1 MTENKKRKRRGLY
14 SLYLKGEKST
24 RADRILYLVTVVVSV
39 VIIWLGYRLAV
50 ADGTVLGQD
59 LGGIDAEQYRA
70 RITEVVSSTDIH
82 AQYSDSIAER
92 RTVCYATL
100 LTGPDKGEQI
110 LVTQVQDT
118 TTLTLDDP
126 CTVGDEM
133 YVYLGQNEYGEDQWF
148 TSGHVRTDWL
158 LMLAVVFVALV
169 VAFGGVKGVR
179 TLLSL
184 GLTCLAIFAVLI
196 PLIVAGYN
204 IYWAAIGV
212 CLYTIVVT
220 LALVSGW
227 RVKSLAAGIGCA
239 GGVLVAG
246 LITIV
251 SEYRLHMTGIV
262 DDDSMLLMFIN
273 EEHPIDLKGIVFA
286 AIIIGAVGAT
296 MDVGMDIAASLTEIY
311 HKNPDIG
318 MRELARSG
326 FTIGRDIMGTMSNT
340 LVLAYIGSGLHVT
353 LLFMTYYDSLETV
366 LNVEMMTNE
375 VLQALA
381 GSIGIVFTIPT
392 TTLAT
397 VFLYALS
404 RRRQRRKAAKA
415 GAGGAQPLPAE
426 AAETAAAEAEPEEP
440 ANPEDAVKT
449 ALQPVKRVYR
459 RPEEVPFLRVMTEK
473 EKKDIKDTKEE
484 G

>member
-1 MTENKKRKRRGLY
+1 MAEKRRKKGVW
-14 SLYLKGEKST
+14 SLYFKGEKST
-24 RADRILYLVTVVVSV
+24 KADRILYLVTVVVSV
-39 VIIWLGYRLAV
+39 VIIWLGFQFAM
-50 ADGTVLGQD
+50 ADGTVLGQN
-59 LGGIDAEQYRA
+59 LGGINAEQYRA

-82 AQYSDSIAER
+82 AQYSDGIAER

-100 LTGPDKGEQI
+100 LTGPDKGKRI

-126 CTVGDEM
+126 CGVGDEM

-158 LMLAVVFVALV
+158 LLLAVVFVVLV

-184 GLTCLAIFAVLI
+184 GFTCLAIFAVMI
-196 PLIVAGYN
+196 PMIVAGYN
-204 IYWAAIGV
+204 IYWVAIGV
-212 CLYTIVVT
+212 CLYAIFVT

-262 DDDSMLLMFIN
+262 DDDSMLLLFIN

-286 AIIIGAVGAT
+286 AIIVGAVGAT
-296 MDVGMDIAASLTEIY
+296 MDVGMDIASSLTEIY
-311 HKNPDIG
+311 HKNPDIR
-318 MRELARSG
+318 MPELMRSG

-366 LNVEMMTNE
+366 LNVEMITNE

-397 VFLYALS
+397 VFLYALA
-404 RRRQRRKAAKA
+404 RKRQRRKAVRAS
-415 GAGGAQPLPAE
+415 
-426 AAETAAAEAEPEEP
+426 TAAVPPAPVSVEEEIGR
-440 ANPEDAVKT
+440 AHV
-449 ALQPVKRVYR
+449 
-459 RPEEVPFLRVMTEK
+459 
-473 EKKDIKDTKEE
+473 
-484 G
+484 

>member
-1 MTENKKRKRRGLY
+1 MADKKKKRGLY

-24 RADRILYLVTVVVSV
+24 RADRILYLAVVLISV
-39 VIIWLGYRLAV
+39 LIIWLGYRFAV

-59 LGGIDAEQYRA
+59 LGGINAEQYRA
-70 RITEVVSSTDIH
+70 RITEVLSSTDIH
-82 AQYSDSIAER
+82 AQYSDAIAER

-100 LTGPDKGEQI
+100 LTGPDKGERI

-118 TTLTLDDP
+118 TTLTLDEP
-126 CTVGDEM
+126 CKAGDQM

-148 TSGHVRTDWL
+148 TSSHVRTDWL
-158 LMLAVVFVALV
+158 LMLGILFVALV
-169 VAFGGVKGVR
+169 VLFGGVKGVR

-212 CLYTIVVT
+212 CLFAIVVT

-273 EEHPIDLKGIVFA
+273 EEHPIDLKGIIFA

-311 HKNPDIG
+311 HKNPDIRMG
-318 MRELARSG
+318 ELARSG

-404 RRRQRRKAAKA
+404 RKRQQRKAV
-415 GAGGAQPLPAE
+415 PAP
-426 AAETAAAEAEPEEP
+426 AAAGLPEAEKEP
-440 ANPEDAVKT
+440 APQPEPQSAP
-449 ALQPVKRVYR
+449 APAPKRAYR
-459 RPEEVPFLRVMTEK
+459 SPDEVPFLREMAKKDE
-473 EKKDIKDTKEE
+473 EKKGSGQK
-484 G
+484 

>member
-1 MTENKKRKRRGLY
+1 MAEKRRKKGVW
-14 SLYLKGEKST
+14 SLYFKGEKST
-24 RADRILYLVTVVVSV
+24 KADRILYLVTVVVSV
-39 VIIWLGYRLAV
+39 VIIWLGFQFAM
-50 ADGTVLGQD
+50 ADGTVLGQN
-59 LGGIDAEQYRA
+59 LGGINAEQYRA

-82 AQYSDSIAER
+82 AQYSDGIAER

-100 LTGPDKGEQI
+100 LTGPDKGKRI

-126 CTVGDEM
+126 CGVGDEM

-158 LMLAVVFVALV
+158 LLLAVVFVVLV

-184 GLTCLAIFAVLI
+184 GLTCLAIFAVMI
-196 PLIVAGYN
+196 PMIVAGYN
-204 IYWAAIGV
+204 IYWVAMGV
-212 CLYTIVVT
+212 CLYAIFVT

-262 DDDSMLLMFIN
+262 DDDSMLLLFIN

-286 AIIIGAVGAT
+286 AIIVGAVGAT
-296 MDVGMDIAASLTEIY
+296 MDVGMDIASSLTEIY
-311 HKNPDIG
+311 HKNPDIR
-318 MRELARSG
+318 MPELMRSG

-366 LNVEMMTNE
+366 LNVEMITNE

-397 VFLYALS
+397 VFLYALA
-404 RRRQRRKAAKA
+404 RKRQRRKAVRASTA
-415 GAGGAQPLPAE
+415 AVPPAPVSVEEEPQPVLDSSPKSETAPAVETPAE
-426 AAETAAAEAEPEEP
+426 
-440 ANPEDAVKT
+440 
-449 ALQPVKRVYR
+449 RVYHS
-459 RPEEVPFLRVMTEK
+459 PDEVPFLREAAKRDAEK
-473 EKKDIKDTKEE
+473 HNKA
-484 G
+484 

>member
-1 MTENKKRKRRGLY
+1 M
-14 SLYLKGEKST
+14 
-24 RADRILYLVTVVVSV
+24 
-39 VIIWLGYRLAV
+39 
-50 ADGTVLGQD
+50 
-59 LGGIDAEQYRA
+59 
-70 RITEVVSSTDIH
+70 
-82 AQYSDSIAER
+82 
-92 RTVCYATL
+92 
-100 LTGPDKGEQI
+100 
-110 LVTQVQDT
+110 
-118 TTLTLDDP
+118 
-126 CTVGDEM
+126 
-133 YVYLGQNEYGEDQWF
+133 
-148 TSGHVRTDWL
+148 
-158 LMLAVVFVALV
+158 
-169 VAFGGVKGVR
+169 
-179 TLLSL
+179 
-184 GLTCLAIFAVLI
+184 LI

-311 HKNPDIG
+311 HKTRISG
-318 MRELARSG
+318 CGSWSGRGSRSAG
-326 FTIGRDIMGTMSNT
+326 ISWGRCPNT

-375 VLQALA
+375 VLQALPGA
-381 GSIGIVFTIPT
+381 SASSLP
-392 TTLAT
+392 
-397 VFLYALS
+397 S
-404 RRRQRRKAAKA
+404 RRRRWRPSSSTPSPASGSSGRR
-415 GAGGAQPLPAE
+415 
-426 AAETAAAEAEPEEP
+426 
-440 ANPEDAVKT
+440 
-449 ALQPVKRVYR
+449 
-459 RPEEVPFLRVMTEK
+459 
-473 EKKDIKDTKEE
+473 
-484 G
+484 

>member
-1 MTENKKRKRRGLY
+1 MAEKKKKRGFY

-24 RADRILYLVTVVVSV
+24 RADRVLYLVTVLLSV
-39 VIIWLGYRLAV
+39 AVIWFGWRFAV

-82 AQYSDSIAER
+82 AKYSDGIAER
-92 RTVCYATL
+92 RTVCYAQL
-100 LTGPDKGEQI
+100 LSGPDKGKTV
-110 LVTQVQDT
+110 LVTQVQDS
-118 TTLTLDDP
+118 TTLTLDRP
-126 CTVGDEM
+126 CQVGDKM
-133 YVYLGQNEYGEDQWF
+133 YVYLGQNEYGEAQWF
-148 TSGHVRTDWL
+148 TSTHVRTDWL
-158 LMLAVVFVALV
+158 LFLGLLFVALV

-196 PLIVAGYN
+196 PLIAAGYN
-204 IYWAAIGV
+204 IYWAAVGV
-212 CLYTIVVT
+212 CLFSIVVT
-220 LALVSGW
+220 LSLVSGW

-273 EEHPIDLKGIVFA
+273 EERPIDLKGIVFA

-311 HKNPDIG
+311 HKNPGIG
-318 MRELARSG
+318 MRELAKSG

-375 VLQALA
+375 LLQALA

-397 VFLYALS
+397 VLLYALS
-404 RRRQRRKAAKA
+404 RRRLERKAVKA
-415 GAGGAQPLPAE
+415 AVGAGMGAETE
-426 AAETAAAEAEPEEP
+426 AAETASAPSPAEPP
-440 ANPEDAVKT
+440 
-449 ALQPVKRVYR
+449 KRVYHS
-459 RPEEVPFLRVMTEK
+459 PDEVPFLREMGQKGEK
-473 EKKDIKDTKEE
+473 GE
-484 G
+484 